1 MNINQP
7 AVVVGI
13 GEMGGSFA
21 RGLLSYGCAVVPVLR
36 DTDANRIAESVPD
49 PAVTLVTVGEADLD
63 HALDTLPQPWR
74 KSATFVQNELLPRN
88 WQAYGYK
95 DPTIAA
101 VWFEKKPGRT
111 ENVIIPTPVY
121 GPKAELIVSSLARI
135 GIAAVELASEEALL
149 YELVRKNMYILTA
162 NIGGLLTRGTVQDL
176 WYNHRDL
183 AEAVAAD
190 ILPIQEWLTGTTLD
204 EEALIAGMVETFD
217 ADPEHGSTGRSA
229 PARLAR
235 ALGHAD
241 EAGLDV
247 PKLRAIQAQLD
258 RDSSQ

>member
-1 MNINQP
+1 MNNKQP
-7 AVVVGI
+7 AVVVGM

-21 RGLLSYGCAVVPVLR
+21 RGLLRDGHTVVPVLR
-36 DTDANRIAESVPD
+36 NTDTDHLAESVPD
-49 PAVTLVTVGEADLD
+49 PVVTLVTVGEADLD
-63 HALDTLPQPWR
+63 HALSTLPGSWR
-74 KSATFVQNELLPRN
+74 DSAVLVQNELLPRN
-88 WQAYGYK
+88 WQAHGYEN
-95 DPTIAA
+95 PTIAA

-121 GPKAELIVSSLARI
+121 GPKAELLVSSMAAI
-135 GIAAVELASEEALL
+135 DVAAVELTSKAELL

-176 WYNHRDL
+176 WYNHREL
-183 AEAVAAD
+183 AEAVATE
-190 ILPIQEWLTGTTLD
+190 ILPIQQWLTGTKLD
-204 EEALIAGMVETFD
+204 EDRLIAGMVETFD
-217 ADPEHGSTGRSA
+217 ADPDHGSTGRSA

-235 ALGHAD
+235 ALRHAD

-258 RDSSQ
+258 RDSS